1 VPIADYRC
9 LIHGYR
15 REASGVEFAR
25 TYRQRILHMS
35 KTNNAR
41 INPAARLRFEA
52 ALETY
57 GQAVPRH
64 LAAPNPDMILQLP
77 PAGDVSFV
85 AAQTAAREWAD
96 KALVL
101 GQAGDT
107 EQSRHAR
114 LRAEAWL
121 VKMLAIEV
129 QDGRLENDKLPIAR
143 PRTQRRSPPAAL
155 QEPKLNNAALRTW
168 PRSRLREPA
177 E

>member
-1 VPIADYRC
+1 MA
-9 LIHGYR
+9 L
-15 REASGVEFAR
+15 
-25 TYRQRILHMS
+25 
-35 KTNNAR
+35 TNNTP
-41 INPAARLRFEA
+41 INPAARLRFKA
-52 ALETY
+52 ALGTY

-107 EQSRHAR
+107 DQAR
-114 LRAEAWL
+114 FARFRAEAWL
-121 VKMLAIEV
+121 VKMLAIEA

-143 PRTQRRSPPAAL
+143 PRAQRRSPPEER
-155 QEPKLNNAALRTW
+155 QEAKLNNAALRTW
-168 PRSRLREPA
+168 PRSRLREQA
-177 E
+177 K